1 MFLSDFDHIYVLT
14 YRIVFFMYDWMEKSL
29 IYLTVLRTD
38 TGGLAKCAKVS
49 RETTFKELGQMTL

>member
-49 RETTFKELGQMTL
+49 RETTFK